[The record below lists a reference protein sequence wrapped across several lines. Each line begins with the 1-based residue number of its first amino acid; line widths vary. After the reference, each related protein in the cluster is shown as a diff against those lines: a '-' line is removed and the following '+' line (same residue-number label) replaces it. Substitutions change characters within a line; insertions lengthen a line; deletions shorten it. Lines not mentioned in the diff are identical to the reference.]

1 MLSLQNRSWLVG
13 VLVVIW
19 TVFFVM
25 VVLNAEIIY
34 FLAVASAAGFGGLLW
49 RLVVLLIPLVVGMML
64 WIGVSLFFDNK
75 FHGKSLQAC
84 LGRLCFG
91 SVMYHLWKH
100 RNDIQHGNILSSE
113 EAILIQIF

>member
-1 MLSLQNRSWLVG
+1 
-13 VLVVIW
+13 
-19 TVFFVM
+19 
-25 VVLNAEIIY
+25 
-34 FLAVASAAGFGGLLW
+34 
-49 RLVVLLIPLVVGMML
+49 VVLLIPLVVGMML